1 MCCQIETPHS
11 MRCGPGHI
19 SCGFG
24 MGIHFL
30 SKKKRIEL
38 LTQHLDGLRE
48 RVRDAEGLIEELK
61 DEK

>member
-1 MCCQIETPHS
+1 MCCQIETHHDR
-11 MRCGPGHI
+11 RCGPGHI
-19 SCGFG
+19 SYGCGIG
-24 MGIHFL
+24 THFL